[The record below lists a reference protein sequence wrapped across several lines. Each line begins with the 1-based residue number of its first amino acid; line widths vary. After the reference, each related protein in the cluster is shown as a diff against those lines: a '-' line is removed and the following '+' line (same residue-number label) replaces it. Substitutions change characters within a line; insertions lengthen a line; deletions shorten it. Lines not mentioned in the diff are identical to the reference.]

1 MLQTHLKKNK
11 HRRKRKFKNIDEK
24 IADCLDPR
32 FNDRESASIKSFAVK
47 KRSEI
52 KVTTRCM
59 SGKLLMFAKLSL
71 KSFIYEIA
79 DIFCFPD
86 ENIEEIYKKYMIE
99 RVKIFHVLT
108 NTDSTSLKFMF
119 ISDLS
124 SEVTEDKFKDIIF
137 EVIIASKIYTRFD
150 SSQKFQDIFGTRKEN
165 KRKTVGYYEIENIDN
180 PWQLTQKSTL
190 NY

>member
-1 MLQTHLKKNK
+1 MDEELDAVDSFEKNK
-11 HRRKRKFKNIDEK
+11 NRRKRKFKNIDEK

-119 ISDLS
+119 ISDLN
-124 SEVTEDKFKDIIF
+124 SEVTEDKFKNIIF

-150 SSQKFQDIFGTRKEN
+150 SSQKF
-165 KRKTVGYYEIENIDN
+165 
-180 PWQLTQKSTL
+180 
-190 NY
+190 